1 MSRRRSAP
9 LPRPRLFA
17 LAALALAAMA
27 MVVAA
32 CDLRLPPS
40 APSSPAGSG
49 PATMATPAAASPAV
63 GSTPGASPSFTRPT
77 PTPEPSPTWYTVV
90 AGDTLTSIA
99 RRFATTARSIAFW
112 NRARYPTLDPQSPG
126 YAPDRIEVGWRLTII
141 PGVVVDETEL
151 TPPPASPAPTV
162 LRSPVIVPGPT
173 PLAGGSSLLVAHG
186 DRASTAIAL
195 TFDMGG
201 RLDPA
206 LEIVDWLIA
215 HEVRATIFPTGKS
228 GSETATG
235 RAVIGR
241 TAAHPELFTLGN
253 HSWDH
258 PDFRQLTAAQ
268 IADQLTRA
276 EAALAPAAGRTTK
289 PFFRPPFGSWDQA
302 GLDAVGAAGWA
313 YTIMWDVDTI
323 DWRAPADGG
332 PSADDIVARV
342 ISRARGGSIVLMHLG
357 GWQTLEAL
365 PGIVEGLRARGLEPV
380 TLAELLGR

>member
-235 RAVIGR
+235 RG
-241 TAAHPELFTLGN
+241 
-253 HSWDH
+253 
-258 PDFRQLTAAQ
+258 
-268 IADQLTRA
+268 
-276 EAALAPAAGRTTK
+276 
-289 PFFRPPFGSWDQA
+289 
-302 GLDAVGAAGWA
+302 
-313 YTIMWDVDTI
+313 
-323 DWRAPADGG
+323 
-332 PSADDIVARV
+332 
-342 ISRARGGSIVLMHLG
+342 
-357 GWQTLEAL
+357 
-365 PGIVEGLRARGLEPV
+365 
-380 TLAELLGR
+380 